1 MGFADQIAVEV
12 GRSTFRYRKSDE
24 IKAKLTP
31 EEYTQFLAALAD
43 PTVPAASIAR
53 VLRNMGMEIS
63 NASVQNLRKQHV
75 VQ

>member
-12 GRSTFRYRKSDE
+12 GRSTFRYRKADE
-24 IKAKLTP
+24 IKAKLSP
-31 EEYTQFLAALAD
+31 EDHAQFLAALSD